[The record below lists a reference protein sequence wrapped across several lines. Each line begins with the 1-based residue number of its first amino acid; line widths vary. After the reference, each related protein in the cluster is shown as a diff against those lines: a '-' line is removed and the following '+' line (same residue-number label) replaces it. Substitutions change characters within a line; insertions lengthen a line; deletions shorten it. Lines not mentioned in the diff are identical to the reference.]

1 MMRER
6 EYFSQR
12 NYHDRGENGSGVG
25 KGEGGTW
32 SN

>member
-1 MMRER
+1 MMRERER

-25 KGEGGTW
+25 KGEGGT
-32 SN
+32 